1 MVYDETLHDDT
12 CDGVDVDQTARDTME
27 NTDSEERLKSKT
39 VIASTADRN
48 AYSVN
53 CLAIDNLV
61 KTKRFRYIVAWGKW
75 LGFTPDAVQ
84 KSVREA
90 EAENAPSDAIQKI
103 GTRWLV
109 LDDIVNE
116 TNRKMVVD
124 LAVDTILPN
133 VRLR

>member
-84 KSVREA
+84 KLSL
-90 EAENAPSDAIQKI
+90 IHI
-103 GTRWLV
+103 
-109 LDDIVNE
+109 
-116 TNRKMVVD
+116 
-124 LAVDTILPN
+124 
-133 VRLR
+133 